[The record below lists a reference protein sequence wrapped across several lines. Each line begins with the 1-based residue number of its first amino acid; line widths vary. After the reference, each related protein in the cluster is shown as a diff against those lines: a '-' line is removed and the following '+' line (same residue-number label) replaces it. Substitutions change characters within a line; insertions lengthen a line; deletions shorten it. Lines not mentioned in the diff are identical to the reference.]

1 MKEIGELLRQKRLE
15 NGFTIEY
22 VSAKTRLSI
31 PHIKAIEEGNIEYF
45 KNDLPYLRYFL
56 RSYCVLLNLDFDSL
70 KDKLQFS
77 IDDYTATFMMK
88 TIKEHEMIESNIN
101 QHKKEFKESNEKK
114 NNEKKV
120 NKPTLPRGNAKARKK
135 IDYSLV
141 SFLTIVVIVVAV
153 VVCIA
158 GFYLIR
164 NMNEKPVDN
173 DPIVEV
179 NPPVVEPLPIEKP
192 TDEPKEEIKAQ
203 LEIIK
208 KDASTYVIQ
217 GYGDLTEIKVTAE
230 FVPRAWFLATKDG
243 NALENPASRVYE
255 TGEVAEII
263 LNPSVDK
270 QLDLRIGYFAGMKFK
285 VNDVD
290 VVLDDSIANDPSSR
304 TIVFEIGGKES
315 ESAQ

>member
-15 NGFTIEY
+15 SGFTIEY

-56 RSYCVLLNLDFDSL
+56 RSYCVLLNLDFDEL

-101 QHKKEFKESNEKK
+101 QHKNEFKETNDKKTTDKKIAKPSNI
-114 NNEKKV
+114 
-120 NKPTLPRGNAKARKK
+120 RSNAKARKK

-158 GFYLIR
+158 GFYLFR
-164 NMNEKPVDN
+164 NMNEKPLEN

-179 NPPVVEPLPIEKP
+179 NPPVVEPKP
-192 TDEPKEEIKAQ
+192 EEEPKEEPP
-203 LEIIK
+203 LEEVGSLQVNK
-208 KDASTYVIQ
+208 KDSSTYVID
-217 GYGDLTEIKVTAE
+217 GYGDMNEIKIVVE

-243 NALENPASRVYE
+243 NALSDPVSKVYE
-255 TGEVAEII
+255 SGEIVEIK
-263 LNPSVDK
+263 LDPNVDK
-270 QLDLRIGYFAGMKFK
+270 KLEIRIGYFAGMKFK

-315 ESAQ
+315 ELTE